1 MDFHFVCMGMH
12 VCVWCMWLFMC
23 CFCVCVCDVCVLRCV
38 CLFVCVCVCVCVC
51 VRVVVVGLCNET
63 CGWRCYGPDAD
74 NCCHPNC
81 AVGCTGPGP
90 QDCMVCSSVC
100 LSVCVSVHLSVCVSL
115 HLSRPSCLSVPVFQ
129 IGKVKSWSSDIII
142 GQAILSHWIYWSH
155 VQQKT
160 DLCHRSTRK
169 ECKKTVSCGKFME
182 HIGYIKQHDF
192 IVLSGNSKHKK
203 V

>member
-1 MDFHFVCMGMH
+1 
-12 VCVWCMWLFMC
+12 MC
-23 CFCVCVCDVCVLRCV
+23 AYVRVCVCTCVLL
-38 CLFVCVCVCVCVC
+38 LFCFCVCVCVC

-100 LSVCVSVHLSVCVSL
+100 LSACVSVHLSVCVSL
-115 HLSRPSCLSVPVFQ
+115 HLSRPPCLSVSVFQ

-142 GQAILSHWIYWSH
+142 DQAILSHWIYWSH
-155 VQQKT
+155 VQQKNCIYVT
-160 DLCHRSTRK
+160 EVPEK
-169 ECKKTVSCGKFME
+169 NVKKKPVSCGKLME

-192 IVLSGNSKHKK
+192 IVLSGKFIWRQ
-203 V
+203 